1 MSIVGFEQEAT
12 TVRTT
17 ILRKRTRECEPTSS
31 LCFIILPAP
40 AIFTFHVF
48 FSPLRFLDDSFNSLG
63 SVSGNCPLL
72 VL

>member
-17 ILRKRTRECEPTSS
+17 ILRKRTRECEHTSS

-48 FSPLRFLDDSFNSLG
+48 FFLYASLTIPLT
-63 SVSGNCPLL
+63 LL
-72 VL
+72 AV